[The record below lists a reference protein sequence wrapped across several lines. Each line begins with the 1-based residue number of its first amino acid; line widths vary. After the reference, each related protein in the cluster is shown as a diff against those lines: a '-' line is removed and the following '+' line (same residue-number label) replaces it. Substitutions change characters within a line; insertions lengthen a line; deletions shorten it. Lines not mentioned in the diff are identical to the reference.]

1 MLAEIIREIYQLPV
15 RIYQGL
21 AFGGAPPKGAGREN
35 GRKMVDLGGK
45 RRGGELLDPPDLSL
59 ISPEG
64 VVLSLF
70 MSCFALLV
78 SWLFG
83 SLKYSCYLC
92 NGFER
97 V

>member
-1 MLAEIIREIYQLPV
+1 MLAGIICGIYQLCV

-21 AFGGAPPKGAGREN
+21 AFGGCVTSGAGRED

-45 RRGGELLDPPDLSL
+45 RRGGELLDPPALSL

-64 VVLSLF
+64 VVLSLL
-70 MSCFALLV
+70 MLCFALLV
-78 SWLFG
+78 SWL
-83 SLKYSCYLC
+83 SYLL
-92 NGFER
+92 